1 MTHSLDNP
9 GKRHYNSIIMDF
21 GPQQLGKWL
30 VAAGA
35 LIIGMGLLVMLLG
48 RVGLFR
54 LPGDISFGGRNW
66 RVYFP
71 LASSILLSLLLTL
84 IFWLIQHFRR

>member
-1 MTHSLDNP
+1 ME
-9 GKRHYNSIIMDF
+9 F
-21 GPQQLGKWL
+21 GPQQFGKWL

-35 LIIGMGLLVMLLG
+35 MIVAIGLLVMLLG
-48 RVGLFR
+48 RIGLFR
-54 LPGDISFGGRNW
+54 LPGDFSFGGRDW

-84 IFWLIQHFRR
+84 ILWLIHYFRR

>member
-1 MTHSLDNP
+1 ME
-9 GKRHYNSIIMDF
+9 F
-21 GPQQLGKWL
+21 GPQQFGKWL
-30 VAAGA
+30 AAAGA
-35 LIIGMGLLVMLLG
+35 LIIVIGVLVMLLG

-84 IFWLIQHFRR
+84 LLWLIQRFRR

>member
-1 MTHSLDNP
+1 MGLE
-9 GKRHYNSIIMDF
+9 
-21 GPQQLGKWL
+21 PQQFGKWL

-35 LIIGMGLLVMLLG
+35 VVIVLGVLVILLG
-48 RVGLFR
+48 KVGLFR
-54 LPGDISFGGRNW
+54 LPGDFSFGGRNW

-84 IFWLIQHFRR
+84 ILWLIHHFRR

>member
-1 MTHSLDNP
+1 MELE
-9 GKRHYNSIIMDF
+9 
-21 GPQQLGKWL
+21 PQQFGKWL

-35 LIIGMGLLVMLLG
+35 VIIVVGVLVILLG
-48 RVGLFR
+48 KVGLFR
-54 LPGDISFGGRNW
+54 LPGDFSFGGRNW

-84 IFWLIQHFRR
+84 IFWLIHYFRR